1 MKLYEKSNS
10 PKDLRMPSDA
20 PVWATGS
27 VIYASLKR

>member
-1 MKLYEKSNS
+1 MKLFKKSTSSNLNL
-10 PKDLRMPSDA
+10 PADA